1 MPEYDEFEN
10 FIVFDCA
17 NLISRNRVHSNIDN
31 FAPQYIRDATKG
43 VREMGYDSVALLKN
57 SAYVWAYKNHD
68 GSEEMKILNELIQ
81 KEKVIVIDVE
91 DDDRMIIEYAIAENG
106 LILTKDKFRDH
117 EEKFSP
123 EKWADVKSRMYREFE
138 VIGEKFIAPGL
149 PKRELT
155 KDQQMKHKYAE
166 KGMRRPPTV
175 QKKTSNFLRFFRNL
189 RQPKRIEQRD
199 EVKVITCL
207 SEACKKKVK
216 FTNREIEPF
225 TCPHCFTRQDPIKGE
240 ILPPAEDEVKDPQNE
255 SKSEEDKMK
264 EELKNLKIKLDV
276 TEKVEKIKQ
285 KPNQKTKQ
293 KPKQN
298 NKKKSSKKSNPT
310 VSDELIQFII
320 QNVPVHPKST
330 NEKKLS
336 KILAEKKIPISGD
349 EDKTISAKIRSL
361 NPILFVNKKDKTL
374 ISRKSLNTIFA
385 KWASNNIKE
394 NKLDSKKL
402 EIQIGSILGQG
413 AVSEEQFSSILGME
427 SNIKS
432 HQGMTELLQKLGYNI
447 TEAGD
452 EFIFDLQTEE
462 E

>member
-1 MPEYDEFEN
+1 MSEYDDFEN

-17 NLISRNRVHSNIDN
+17 NLISRNRAHSNIDN

-43 VREMGYDSVALLKN
+43 VRELGYDSVALLKN

-68 GSEEMKILNELIQ
+68 GSEELKILNDLIQ

-149 PKRELT
+149 PNRELT

-175 QKKTSNFLRFFRNL
+175 QKKTPNFLRFLRNL
-189 RQPKRIEQRD
+189 RQPKKQEQKD
-199 EVKVITCL
+199 EVKVIKCL
-207 SEACKKKVK
+207 NEECKKKVK

-225 TCPHCFTRQDPIKGE
+225 TCPHCFTRQDPIKRE
-240 ILPPAEDEVKDPQNE
+240 ILPPAEDDIIE
-255 SKSEEDKMK
+255 SENDSVSEEDKMK
-264 EELKNLKIKLDV
+264 KELKNLKIKLDV

-285 KPNQKTKQ
+285 KPKQ

-298 NKKKSSKKSNPT
+298 KKKKSQNKSNQT

-320 QNVPVHPKST
+320 ENVPLHPKST
-330 NEKKLS
+330 NEEKLS
-336 KILAEKKIPISGD
+336 KILLEKKIPISID
-349 EDKTISAKIRSL
+349 EGKTLSDKIRSL
-361 NPILFVNKKDKTL
+361 NHMLFVNKKDKTL
-374 ISRKSLNTIFA
+374 ISRKSLSTIFS
-385 KWASNNIKE
+385 KWVSNNIKE
-394 NKLDSKKL
+394 NKLKTKKM
-402 EIQIGSILGQG
+402 EIQIGSIIGQG
-413 AVSEEQFSSILGME
+413 AVSEKQLSTILGME
-427 SNIKS
+427 NNIKS
-432 HQGMTELLQKLGYNI
+432 HKGMTELLQKLGYNI
-447 TEAGD
+447 TKGKD

>member
-1 MPEYDEFEN
+1 MSEYDEFEN

-57 SAYVWAYKNHD
+57 SAYVWAFKNHD
-68 GSEEMKILNELIQ
+68 GSEEMKILNDLIK

-123 EKWADVKSRMYREFE
+123 EKWVDVKSRMYREFE

-175 QKKTSNFLRFFRNL
+175 QKKTSNFLMFLRNL
-189 RQPKRIEQRD
+189 RQPKRQEQRD

-207 SEACKKKVK
+207 NEACKKKVK

-240 ILPPAEDEVKDPQNE
+240 ILPPAEDEVKHSQNE
-255 SKSEEDKMK
+255 PKSEEEKMK

-276 TEKVEKIKQ
+276 TDKVEKIKQ
-285 KPNQKTKQ
+285 KPKQ

-298 NKKKSSKKSNPT
+298 KKKKSSNKSNQT

-320 QNVPVHPKST
+320 ENVPLHPKST
-330 NEKKLS
+330 NEEKLS
-336 KILAEKKIPISGD
+336 KILTEEKISISID
-349 EDKTISAKIRSL
+349 EDKTVSDKIRSL
-361 NPILFVNKKDKTL
+361 NRMLFVNKKDKTL
-374 ISRKSLNTIFA
+374 ISRKSLNAIFS
-385 KWASNNIKE
+385 KWVSNNIKE
-394 NKLDSKKL
+394 NKLKSKKL

-413 AVSEEQFSSILGME
+413 IVSDKQLSTILGMKN
-427 SNIKS
+427 NIKS
-432 HQGMTELLQKLGYNI
+432 HEGMTELLQKLGYNF
-447 TEAGD
+447 TKGED
-452 EFIFDLQTEE
+452 EFSFDLQIEE

>member
-1 MPEYDEFEN
+1 MSEYDEFEN

-57 SAYVWAYKNHD
+57 SAYVWAFKNHD
-68 GSEEMKILNELIQ
+68 GSEEMKILNDLIK

-175 QKKTSNFLRFFRNL
+175 QKKTSNFLMFLRNL
-189 RQPKRIEQRD
+189 RQPKRQEQRD

-207 SEACKKKVK
+207 NEACKKKVK

-240 ILPPAEDEVKDPQNE
+240 ILPPAEDEVKHSQNDP
-255 SKSEEDKMK
+255 KSEEEKMK

-276 TEKVEKIKQ
+276 TDKVEKIKQ
-285 KPNQKTKQ
+285 KPKQ

-298 NKKKSSKKSNPT
+298 KKKKSSNKSNQT

-320 QNVPVHPKST
+320 ENVPLHPKST
-330 NEKKLS
+330 NEEKLS
-336 KILAEKKIPISGD
+336 KILTEEKISISID
-349 EDKTISAKIRSL
+349 EDKTVSDKIRSL
-361 NPILFVNKKDKTL
+361 NRMLFVNKKDKTL
-374 ISRKSLNTIFA
+374 ISRKSLNAIFS
-385 KWASNNIKE
+385 KWVSNNIKE
-394 NKLDSKKL
+394 NKLKSKKL

-413 AVSEEQFSSILGME
+413 IVSDKQLSTILGMKN
-427 SNIKS
+427 NIKS
-432 HQGMTELLQKLGYNI
+432 HEGMTELLQKLGYNF
-447 TEAGD
+447 TKEED
-452 EFIFDLQTEE
+452 EFSFDLQIEE

>member
-1 MPEYDEFEN
+1 MSEYDEFEN

-57 SAYVWAYKNHD
+57 SAYVWAFKNHD
-68 GSEEMKILNELIQ
+68 GSEEMKILNDLIQ

-138 VIGEKFIAPGL
+138 VIGRNLSGL
-149 PKRELT
+149 PKRELS
-155 KDQQMKHKYAE
+155 KDQKMKHKYAE

-189 RQPKRIEQRD
+189 RQPKQQVKRD
-199 EVKVITCL
+199 EVTVINCL
-207 SEACKKKVK
+207 NEACKKKVK

-240 ILPPAEDEVKDPQNE
+240 ILPPAEDEVKDSSNDPM
-255 SKSEEDKMK
+255 SEEDKMK
-264 EELKNLKIKLDV
+264 EELKISKLNWMLPR
-276 TEKVEKIKQ
+276 KSKKIKQ
-285 KPNQKTKQ
+285 KPKQ

-298 NKKKSSKKSNPT
+298 KKKNPQTNQKSKQI

-320 QNVPVHPKST
+320 ENVPVHPKST
-330 NEKKLS
+330 NEENLS
-336 KILAEKKIPISGD
+336 KILTERKIAMSGD
-349 EDKTISAKIRSL
+349 EDKTISAKIRL
-361 NPILFVNKKDKTL
+361 MNPMLFVNKKDKTL
-374 ISRKSLNTIFA
+374 ISRKSLNAIFS
-385 KWASNNIKE
+385 KWVSNNIKE
-394 NKLDSKKL
+394 NELKSKKQEFKL
-402 EIQIGSILGQG
+402 
-413 AVSEEQFSSILGME
+413 ADEQFPINNFQQCSGWKTT
-427 SNIKS
+427 SN
-432 HQGMTELLQKLGYNI
+432 HMRHGI
-447 TEAGD
+447 TKTWIQYYGSRGS
-452 EFIFDLQTEE
+452 FI
-462 E
+462 

>member
-1 MPEYDEFEN
+1 MSEYDEFEN

-57 SAYVWAYKNHD
+57 SAYVWAFKNHD
-68 GSEEMKILNELIQ
+68 GSEEMKILNDLIQ

-149 PKRELT
+149 PKRELS

-175 QKKTSNFLRFFRNL
+175 QKKTSNFLRFLRNL
-189 RQPKRIEQRD
+189 RQPKQQVQRD
-199 EVKVITCL
+199 EVTVINCL
-207 SEACKKKVK
+207 NEACKKKVK

-240 ILPPAEDEVKDPQNE
+240 ILPPAEDGVKDSSNDPM
-255 SKSEEDKMK
+255 SEEDKMK

-285 KPNQKTKQ
+285 KPKQ

-298 NKKKSSKKSNPT
+298 KKKKSLNKSKSKQI

-320 QNVPVHPKST
+320 ENVPVHPKST
-330 NEKKLS
+330 NEENLS
-336 KILAEKKIPISGD
+336 KILTERKIAMSGD
-349 EDKTISAKIRSL
+349 EDKTISAQIRLL
-361 NPILFVNKKDKTL
+361 NPMLFVNKKDKTL
-374 ISRKSLNTIFA
+374 ISRKSLNAIFS
-385 KWASNNIKE
+385 KWVSNNIKE
-394 NKLDSKKL
+394 NELKSKKL
-402 EIQIGSILGQG
+402 GIQIGSILGQG
-413 AVSEEQFSSILGME
+413 TVSDKQLSTMLGME
-427 SNIKS
+427 NNIKS
-432 HQGMTELLQKLGYNI
+432 HEGMTELLQRLGYNI
-447 TEAGD
+447 TEVGD
-452 EFIFDLQTEE
+452 QFIFDLQTEE

>member
-374 ISRKSLNTIFA
+374 ISRKSLNTIFV

-413 AVSEEQFSSILGME
+413 TVSEEQFSSILGME
-427 SNIKS
+427 NNIKS

>member
-1 MPEYDEFEN
+1 MSEYDEFEN

-57 SAYVWAYKNHD
+57 SAYVWAFKNHD
-68 GSEEMKILNELIQ
+68 GSEEMKILNDLIK

-175 QKKTSNFLRFFRNL
+175 QKKTSNFLKFLRNL
-189 RQPKRIEQRD
+189 RQPKRQEQRD

-207 SEACKKKVK
+207 NEACKKKVK

-240 ILPPAEDEVKDPQNE
+240 ILPPAEDEVKHSQNE
-255 SKSEEDKMK
+255 PKSEEEKMK

-276 TEKVEKIKQ
+276 TDKVEKIKQ
-285 KPNQKTKQ
+285 KPKQ

-298 NKKKSSKKSNPT
+298 KKKKSSNKSNQT

-320 QNVPVHPKST
+320 ENVPLHPKST
-330 NEKKLS
+330 NEEKLS
-336 KILAEKKIPISGD
+336 KILTEEKISISID
-349 EDKTISAKIRSL
+349 EDKTVSDKIRSL
-361 NPILFVNKKDKTL
+361 NRMLFVNKKDKTL
-374 ISRKSLNTIFA
+374 ISRKSLNAIFS
-385 KWASNNIKE
+385 KWVSNNIKE
-394 NKLDSKKL
+394 NKLKSKKL

-413 AVSEEQFSSILGME
+413 IVSDKQLSTILGMKN
-427 SNIKS
+427 NIKS
-432 HQGMTELLQKLGYNI
+432 HEGMTELLQKLGYNF
-447 TEAGD
+447 TKGED
-452 EFIFDLQTEE
+452 EFSFDLQIEE

>member
-1 MPEYDEFEN
+1 MSEYDDFEN

-68 GSEEMKILNELIQ
+68 GSEEMKILNDLIK

-255 SKSEEDKMK
+255 SKSEEDKVK

-374 ISRKSLNTIFA
+374 ISRKSLNTIFV

-413 AVSEEQFSSILGME
+413 TVSEEQFSSILGME
-427 SNIKS
+427 NNIKS

>member
-1 MPEYDEFEN
+1 MSEYDEFEN

-189 RQPKRIEQRD
+189 RQPKQQEQKD
-199 EVKVITCL
+199 EVKVINCL
-207 SEACKKKVK
+207 NEECKKKVK

-240 ILPPAEDEVKDPQNE
+240 ILPPAEEEEVNESQNE

-285 KPNQKTKQ
+285 KPKQ

-298 NKKKSSKKSNPT
+298 KKKKSLNKSKSNQT

-320 QNVPVHPKST
+320 ENVPVHPKST
-330 NEKKLS
+330 NEEKLS

-349 EDKTISAKIRSL
+349 EEKTISEKIKST
-361 NPILFVNKKDKTL
+361 NSTLFVLRKNK
-374 ISRKSLNTIFA
+374 IQVSRKSISAIFSKWIA
-385 KWASNNIKE
+385 KNIKE
-394 NKLDSKKL
+394 KSLDKKKL
-402 EIQIGSILGQG
+402 ENLIGSFIG
-413 AVSEEQFSSILGME
+413 AGTISEKQFSSILEME
-427 SNIKS
+427 NNIKS
-432 HQGMTELLQKLGYNI
+432 DEGMTELLQKLGYSI
-447 TEAGD
+447 TIAGN

>member
-1 MPEYDEFEN
+1 MSEYDDFEN

-68 GSEEMKILNELIQ
+68 GSEEMKILNDLIQ

-155 KDQQMKHKYAE
+155 KDQQLKHKYAE

-175 QKKTSNFLRFFRNL
+175 QKKTSNFLRFLRNF
-189 RQPKRIEQRD
+189 RQPKRQEQKD
-199 EVKVITCL
+199 EVKVINCL
-207 SEACKKKVK
+207 NKECKKKVK

-240 ILPPAEDEVKDPQNE
+240 ILPPAEDEVKDSPNDP
-255 SKSEEDKMK
+255 KSEEDKMR

-276 TEKVEKIKQ
+276 TEKVENI
-285 KPNQKTKQ
+285 KQ
-293 KPKQN
+293 KPKQKSKQN
-298 NKKKSSKKSNPT
+298 KKKKSSNKSNQI
-310 VSDELIQFII
+310 VSDDFIQFII
-320 QNVPVHPKST
+320 GNVPVHPKST
-330 NEKKLS
+330 NEDKLS
-336 KILAEKKIPISGD
+336 KILADKKIPISGD

-361 NPILFVNKKDKTL
+361 NPMLFVNKKDKTL
-374 ISRKSLNTIFA
+374 ISRKSLKTIFA

-394 NKLDSKKL
+394 NKLDRKKL

-413 AVSEEQFSSILGME
+413 AVSEKQFSSILEME
-427 SNIKS
+427 NNIKS
-432 HQGMTELLQKLGYNI
+432 HEGMTELLQKLGYSI

>member
-1 MPEYDEFEN
+1 MSEYDDFEN

-57 SAYVWAYKNHD
+57 SAYVWAFKNHT

-123 EKWADVKSRMYREFE
+123 EKWANVKSRMYREFE

-149 PKRELT
+149 PQRELS
-155 KDQQMKHKYAE
+155 KDQKLKHKYAE
-166 KGMRRPPTV
+166 KGMRKPPTV
-175 QKKTSNFLRFFRNL
+175 KKRNSNLLRFLKNL
-189 RQPKRIEQRD
+189 RQPKPPIQKD

-207 SEACKKKVK
+207 DEKCKKKVK

-240 ILPPAEDEVKDPQNE
+240 ILPP
-255 SKSEEDKMK
+255 SEEEDNDSENDSKGSKNKIK
-264 EELKNLKIKLDV
+264 EELKNLKIQLDV

-285 KPNQKTKQ
+285 KPKQSKGKKSTK
-293 KPKQN
+293 KPKTN
-298 NKKKSSKKSNPT
+298 HKIT
-310 VSDELIQFII
+310 DEIIQFII
-320 QNVPVHPKST
+320 ENIPVHPKST
-330 NEKKLS
+330 DDETLT
-336 KILAEKKIPISGD
+336 KILLEKNISIDEYNGKTLSDKIKSV
-349 EDKTISAKIRSL
+349 
-361 NPILFVNKKDKTL
+361 NPILFVNKKNKTQ
-374 ISRKSLNTIFA
+374 ISRKPLNVIFSKWVTKNINENSL
-385 KWASNNIKE
+385 K
-394 NKLDSKKL
+394 SKKM
-402 EIQIGSILGQG
+402 EIQIGSFLGQG
-413 AVSEEQFSSILGME
+413 LVSEKQFSLILGMQN
-427 SNIKS
+427 NIKS
-432 HQGMTELLQKLGYNI
+432 HEGMTEILEKLGYNLVKNQNK
-447 TEAGD
+447 TKFTFE
-452 EFIFDLQTEE
+452 LQTEE

>member
-1 MPEYDEFEN
+1 MSEYDDFVN

-68 GSEEMKILNELIQ
+68 GSEEMKILNDLIQ

-189 RQPKRIEQRD
+189 RPPKRIEQRD

-240 ILPPAEDEVKDPQNE
+240 ILPPAKDEEKDSPND
-255 SKSEEDKMK
+255 SKSEEDKMR
-264 EELKNLKIKLDV
+264 EELNNLKIKLDV
-276 TEKVEKIKQ
+276 TEKVENIKQ
-285 KPNQKTKQ
+285 KPKQ

-298 NKKKSSKKSNPT
+298 KKKKTSNKSNQI
-310 VSDELIQFII
+310 VSDEFIQFII

-330 NEKKLS
+330 NEDKLS

-349 EDKTISAKIRSL
+349 EDKTISEKIKST
-361 NPILFVNKKDKTL
+361 NPMLFVLRKNKTQVSK
-374 ISRKSLNTIFA
+374 KSLSAIFS
-385 KWASNNIKE
+385 KWVIKNINE
-394 NKLDSKKL
+394 RTLDRKKL
-402 EIQIGSILGQG
+402 ENLIGSFIGDGTL
-413 AVSEEQFSSILGME
+413 SEEQFSSILGME

>member
-1 MPEYDEFEN
+1 MSEYDDFEN

-17 NLISRNRVHSNIDN
+17 NLISRNRAHSNIDN

-43 VREMGYDSVALLKN
+43 VRELGYDSVALLKN

-68 GSEEMKILNELIQ
+68 GSEELKILNDLIQ

-123 EKWADVKSRMYREFE
+123 EKWANVKSRMYREFE

-175 QKKTSNFLRFFRNL
+175 QKKTPNFLRFLRNL
-189 RQPKRIEQRD
+189 RQPKKQEQKD
-199 EVKVITCL
+199 EVKVIKCL
-207 SEACKKKVK
+207 NEECKKKVK

-225 TCPHCFTRQDPIKGE
+225 TCPHCFTRQDPIKRE
-240 ILPPAEDEVKDPQNE
+240 ILPPAEDDIIE
-255 SKSEEDKMK
+255 SENDSVSEEDKMK
-264 EELKNLKIKLDV
+264 KELKNLKIQLDV

-285 KPNQKTKQ
+285 KPKQ
-293 KPKQN
+293 KPKQSK
-298 NKKKSSKKSNPT
+298 KKKSPNKSNQT

-320 QNVPVHPKST
+320 EHVPVHPKST
-330 NEKKLS
+330 NEEKLS
-336 KILAEKKIPISGD
+336 KISSERKIPISGD
-349 EDKTISAKIRSL
+349 EDKTISEKIKST
-361 NPILFVNKKDKTL
+361 NPTLFILRKNK
-374 ISRKSLNTIFA
+374 IQVSRKSISAIFA
-385 KWASNNIKE
+385 KWIAKNIKE
-394 NKLDSKKL
+394 KSLDKKKL
-402 EIQIGSILGQG
+402 ENLIGSFIG
-413 AVSEEQFSSILGME
+413 AGTLSEKQFSSILGLE
-427 SNIKS
+427 NNIKS
-432 HQGMTELLQKLGYNI
+432 HEGMIELLQKLGYRNV
-447 TEAGD
+447 EGD
-452 EFIFDLQTEE
+452 EEFIIDLQTEE

>member
-1 MPEYDEFEN
+1 MSEYDDFEN

-57 SAYVWAYKNHD
+57 SAYVWAFKNHT

-123 EKWADVKSRMYREFE
+123 EKWANVKSRMYREFE

-149 PKRELT
+149 PQRELS
-155 KDQQMKHKYAE
+155 KDQKLKHKYAE
-166 KGMRRPPTV
+166 KGMRKPPTV
-175 QKKTSNFLRFFRNL
+175 KKRNSNLLRFLKNL
-189 RQPKRIEQRD
+189 RQPKPPIQKD

-207 SEACKKKVK
+207 DEKCKKKVK

-240 ILPPAEDEVKDPQNE
+240 ILPP
-255 SKSEEDKMK
+255 SEEEDNDSENDSKGSKNKIK
-264 EELKNLKIKLDV
+264 EELKNLKIQLDV

-285 KPNQKTKQ
+285 KPKQSKGKKSTK
-293 KPKQN
+293 KPKTN
-298 NKKKSSKKSNPT
+298 HKIT
-310 VSDELIQFII
+310 DEIIQFII
-320 QNVPVHPKST
+320 ENIPVHPKST
-330 NEKKLS
+330 DDETLT
-336 KILAEKKIPISGD
+336 KILLEKNISIDEYNGKTLSDKIKSV
-349 EDKTISAKIRSL
+349 
-361 NPILFVNKKDKTL
+361 NPILFVNKKNKTQ
-374 ISRKSLNTIFA
+374 ISRKPLNVIFSKWVTKNINENSL
-385 KWASNNIKE
+385 K
-394 NKLDSKKL
+394 SKKMQ
-402 EIQIGSILGQG
+402 IQIGSFLGQG
-413 AVSEEQFSSILGME
+413 LVSEKQFSLILGMQN
-427 SNIKS
+427 NIKS
-432 HQGMTELLQKLGYNI
+432 HEGMTEILEKLGYNLVKNQNK
-447 TEAGD
+447 TKFTFE
-452 EFIFDLQTEE
+452 LQTEE

>member
-216 FTNREIEPF
+216 FTNRDIEPF

-374 ISRKSLNTIFA
+374 ISRKSLNTIFV

-413 AVSEEQFSSILGME
+413 TVSEEQFSSILGME
-427 SNIKS
+427 NNIKS

>member
-1 MPEYDEFEN
+1 MSEYNDFEN

-57 SAYVWAYKNHD
+57 SAYVWAFKNHT

-123 EKWADVKSRMYREFE
+123 EKWANVKSRMYREFE

-149 PKRELT
+149 PQRELS
-155 KDQQMKHKYAE
+155 KDQKLKHKYAE
-166 KGMRRPPTV
+166 KGMRKPPTV
-175 QKKTSNFLRFFRNL
+175 KKRNSNLLRFLKNL
-189 RQPKRIEQRD
+189 RQPKPPIQKD
-199 EVKVITCL
+199 EIKVITCL
-207 SEACKKKVK
+207 EEKCKKKVK

-240 ILPPAEDEVKDPQNE
+240 ILPP
-255 SKSEEDKMK
+255 SEEEVNDSENDSKGSKNKIK
-264 EELKNLKIKLDV
+264 EELKNLKIQLDV

-285 KPNQKTKQ
+285 KPKQ
-293 KPKQN
+293 KSKQN
-298 NKKKSSKKSNPT
+298 KKKKSSNKSKSNQT

-320 QNVPVHPKST
+320 ENVPVHPKSI
-330 NEKKLS
+330 NEEKLS
-336 KILAEKKIPISGD
+336 KISSERKISISGD
-349 EDKTISAKIRSL
+349 EDKTISEKIRSL
-361 NPILFVNKKDKTL
+361 NPMLFVNKKDKTL
-374 ISRKSLNTIFA
+374 ISRKSLSTIFA
-385 KWASNNIKE
+385 KWVANNIKG
-394 NKLDSKKL
+394 NKLNSKKL

-413 AVSEEQFSSILGME
+413 AFSEEQFSSMLGMPT
-427 SNIKS
+427 NIKS
-432 HQGMTELLQKLGYNI
+432 HEGMTDLLQKLGYNFS
-447 TEAGD
+447 EAGD
-452 EFIFDLQTEE
+452 EFTFDLQTEE

>member
-1 MPEYDEFEN
+1 MSEYDDFEN

-68 GSEEMKILNELIQ
+68 GSEEMKILNDLIK

-117 EEKFSP
+117 EEKFSS

-175 QKKTSNFLRFFRNL
+175 QKKTSNLLRFLRNF
-189 RQPKRIEQRD
+189 RQPKRQEQND
-199 EVKVITCL
+199 EVKVINCL
-207 SEACKKKVK
+207 NKECKKKVK

-240 ILPPAEDEVKDPQNE
+240 ILPPAEDEVKDSQND
-255 SKSEEDKMK
+255 SKSEEDKMR

-276 TEKVEKIKQ
+276 TEKVENI
-285 KPNQKTKQ
+285 KQ
-293 KPKQN
+293 KPKQKSKQ
-298 NKKKSSKKSNPT
+298 NKKKKTSNKSNKI
-310 VSDELIQFII
+310 VSDEFIQFII

-330 NEKKLS
+330 NEDKLS

-349 EDKTISAKIRSL
+349 EDKTISEKIKST
-361 NPILFVNKKDKTL
+361 NSTLFVLRKNK
-374 ISRKSLNTIFA
+374 IQVSRKSISAIFSKWIA
-385 KWASNNIKE
+385 KNIKE
-394 NKLDSKKL
+394 KSLDKKKL
-402 EIQIGSILGQG
+402 ENLIGSFIG
-413 AVSEEQFSSILGME
+413 AGTISEKQFSSILEME
-427 SNIKS
+427 NNIKS
-432 HQGMTELLQKLGYNI
+432 DEGMTELLQKLGYSI
-447 TEAGD
+447 TIAGN

>member
-1 MPEYDEFEN
+1 MSEYDEFEN

-57 SAYVWAYKNHD
+57 SAYVWAFKNHD
-68 GSEEMKILNELIQ
+68 GSEEMKILNDLIQ

-175 QKKTSNFLRFFRNL
+175 QKKTSNLLRFFRNL
-189 RQPKRIEQRD
+189 RQPKRQEQKD
-199 EVKVITCL
+199 EVKVINCL
-207 SEACKKKVK
+207 NEECKKKVK

-240 ILPPAEDEVKDPQNE
+240 ILPPAEDEVNESQNE
-255 SKSEEDKMK
+255 SKSEEDKMR

-276 TEKVEKIKQ
+276 TEKVENIKK
-285 KPNQKTKQ
+285 KPKQ

-298 NKKKSSKKSNPT
+298 KKKKSSNKSNQI
-310 VSDELIQFII
+310 VSNELIQFII
-320 QNVPVHPKST
+320 ENVPMHPKSIS
-330 NEKKLS
+330 EGKLS
-336 KILAEKKIPISGD
+336 KISLERKIQIIGD
-349 EDKTISAKIRSL
+349 EDKTTSNKIRSL
-361 NPILFVNKKDKTL
+361 NPMLFVNKKDKTL
-374 ISRKSLNTIFA
+374 ISRKPLSAIFA
-385 KWASNNIKE
+385 KWVSNNIKE
-394 NKLDSKKL
+394 NKLNSKKL

-413 AVSEEQFSSILGME
+413 AVSEKQFSSFLGME
-427 SNIKS
+427 NNIKS
-432 HQGMTELLQKLGYNI
+432 HEGMTELLQKLGYNF
-447 TEAGD
+447 TKED
-452 EFIFDLQTEE
+452 EEFTFDLQSEE

>member
-1 MPEYDEFEN
+1 MSEYDEFEN

-57 SAYVWAYKNHD
+57 SAYVWAFKNHD
-68 GSEEMKILNELIQ
+68 GSEEMKILNDLIQ

-149 PKRELT
+149 PKRELS

-175 QKKTSNFLRFFRNL
+175 QKKTSHFLRFLRNL
-189 RQPKRIEQRD
+189 RQPKQQVQRD
-199 EVKVITCL
+199 EVKIITCL
-207 SEACKKKVK
+207 DEACKKKVK

-240 ILPPAEDEVKDPQNE
+240 ILPPAEDEVKDSQNA
-255 SKSEEDKMK
+255 SKGEEDKMK

-285 KPNQKTKQ
+285 KPKQ
-293 KPKQN
+293 KSNQN
-298 NKKKSSKKSNPT
+298 KKKKSSNKSNQI

-320 QNVPVHPKST
+320 DNVPVHPKST

-336 KILAEKKIPISGD
+336 KILTEKKISINGD
-349 EDKTISAKIRSL
+349 EEKTISAKIRSL

-452 EFIFDLQTEE
+452 EFILDLQTEE